1 MASKF
6 DHLDQLI
13 NNAGVWHSEFTASM
27 DGIEETFQVNVIAP
41 YLFIK
46 NLKPLLDKAET
57 PKVINTASS
66 LHTGTVNFNDIQ
78 YKAQFSGFKAYRQ
91 SKLSIILL
99 TRLFASRGQKI
110 QYYAQHPGVVNTS
123 LGRHMGG
130 LANLFFKFIGVSKE
144 KGAQTLL
151 HLSETPVEKLQNGEY
166 YAKSAPKRITKESY
180 DMQAAARLEE
190 TIISMLE

>member
-57 PKVINTASS
+57 PKVINTASG
-66 LHTGTVNFNDIQ
+66 LHTGTVNFNDI
-78 YKAQFSGFKAYRQ
+78 
-91 SKLSIILL
+91 
-99 TRLFASRGQKI
+99 
-110 QYYAQHPGVVNTS
+110 
-123 LGRHMGG
+123 
-130 LANLFFKFIGVSKE
+130 
-144 KGAQTLL
+144 
-151 HLSETPVEKLQNGEY
+151 
-166 YAKSAPKRITKESY
+166 
-180 DMQAAARLEE
+180 
-190 TIISMLE
+190 